1 MADDEC
7 FIGNL
12 DKFLS
17 TQNDMSTLLFPE
29 SNFKITKESR
39 RKIKELLLQFQKE
52 KLLEE
57 QPSNV
62 SISFNESFA
71 AVSDGLTSFDNKDL
85 RRAHANVLE
94 VFTNILFEALQFVN
108 IIPNAQ
114 INELNNEIEELKSV
128 VSAFNNIKNNLI
140 DFKNLVS

>member
-1 MADDEC
+1 MIILKLYFNFIDISLLPSYFTEENIADDEV
-7 FIGNL
+7 FISNL

-17 TQNDMSTLLFPE
+17 TQNDISTLLFPE

-52 KLLEE
+52 KLLED

-108 IIPNAQ
+108 IIPNA
-114 INELNNEIEELKSV
+114 
-128 VSAFNNIKNNLI
+128 
-140 DFKNLVS
+140 